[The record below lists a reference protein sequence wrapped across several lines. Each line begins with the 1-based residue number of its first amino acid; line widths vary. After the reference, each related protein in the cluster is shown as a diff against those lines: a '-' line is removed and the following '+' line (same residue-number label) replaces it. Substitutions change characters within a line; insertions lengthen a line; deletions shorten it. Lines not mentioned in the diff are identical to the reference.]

1 MTPGSPLGTS
11 VMHCAVMYVK
21 GVLAALSLHRV
32 AGYARRSKRL
42 VTLATRCIVV
52 NGVVFIGSLTVLD
65 YLLAPVVGWVLDRW
79 STADAGVGTGFDDP
93 PVDEAMGGTSA
104 GKKAT
109 TAGFLWTMR
118 ALWLYPT
125 YFASTVINSFTAG
138 EIARISCGLARED
151 GAKRSRGKGEVDGDA
166 DTKKKKTKGGLAGFA
181 ESVYHVLIVNSL
193 FAQITVL
200 SFVFT
205 NLPGRIATR
214 ALQTWLYA
222 FYCHDYLWSAESRTP
237 KWRLAHFEGNWAYYA
252 GFGSPIVLISALNL
266 SSFYASAAMAM
277 AFPVFMIAAI
287 AGGAAGAESTNGE
300 GGWTRQGRFPVFHLA
315 SETASSVLRLVGIG
329 AGGGRAVK
337 TKRE

>member
-1 MTPGSPLGTS
+1 
-11 VMHCAVMYVK
+11 MHCAAMYVK

-151 GAKRSRGKGEVDGDA
+151 GAKRSRGKGEVDGDP
-166 DTKKKKTKGGLAGFA
+166 DTNRRRRRRAGW
-181 ESVYHVLIVNSL
+181 
-193 FAQITVL
+193 
-200 SFVFT
+200 
-205 NLPGRIATR
+205 R
-214 ALQTWLYA
+214 A
-222 FYCHDYLWSAESRTP
+222 SR
-237 KWRLAHFEGNWAYYA
+237 
-252 GFGSPIVLISALNL
+252 
-266 SSFYASAAMAM
+266 
-277 AFPVFMIAAI
+277 
-287 AGGAAGAESTNGE
+287 
-300 GGWTRQGRFPVFHLA
+300 
-315 SETASSVLRLVGIG
+315 
-329 AGGGRAVK
+329 RAC
-337 TKRE
+337 TTC